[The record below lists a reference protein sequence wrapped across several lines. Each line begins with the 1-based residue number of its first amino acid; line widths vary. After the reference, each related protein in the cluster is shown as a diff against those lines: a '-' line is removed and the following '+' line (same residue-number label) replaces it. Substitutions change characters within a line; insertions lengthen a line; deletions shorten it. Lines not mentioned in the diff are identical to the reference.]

1 MLERVRLSMIEKSR
15 LILPYAYHNIK
26 EQFIV
31 VVPVC
36 LYIVFFQLTVLQ
48 YGLGQVAALLLGIIL
63 VFVGLAFFLEGI
75 RIGPVPIGEIVGNT
89 LPKKHSALIV
99 LIFAFF
105 LGLLASFGEPVL
117 GTLQMA
123 GAHIKREHA
132 PLLYDLL
139 VGKPMYLVLTV
150 GLGVGIACLIGT
162 MRFLYGWSLKVIIL
176 PLVLLG
182 IILTVI
188 AANTPILASAI
199 GLAWD
204 TGAVIV
210 GPVLCPLVLALGV
223 GVCRASG
230 KTSPTLAG
238 FGMVGLISVVP
249 IAAVVILTFT
259 LYSTGLAGQP
269 EVAKTESQSS
279 EVVEVAPS
287 LPAEIE
293 FASFYPKLR
302 VLSLPSSLDYALW
315 EPKIVGLET
324 ANKEL
329 FLAAYEVD
337 EHEKSISQL
346 PRMTPQARH
355 SLPALLE
362 SLGFDPAST
371 ALAQFEKVYRI
382 TVIDEAKLTGTIALL
397 PTFTPH
403 DAVQARALLTSM
415 GWTDNL
421 PLFFDS
427 FVLGARAI
435 LPIFLFLFIVMV
447 LLKQQGPPLFQI
459 FVSLAFAI
467 IGLTFFFFGLSIGL
481 GTLGNQI
488 GDRLPAAFLDY
499 VPLFPFDLSL
509 FSTDVGKVIVI
520 LFALVLGYGATL
532 AEPAFNVLG
541 QQVED
546 VTQGSFKKSLFSQ
559 AVALGVGVGAALG
572 IMSLLYDINLLYLL
586 LPPYVLLAILTFFN
600 REIFVNIAWDG
611 GAVTTGP
618 VTVPL
623 KLAIG
628 LSLSTAT
635 GAGEGFG
642 VLALASA
649 YPVLNILLLGIFL
662 SARKPKEEMVEA

>member
-1 MLERVRLSMIEKSR
+1 
-15 LILPYAYHNIK
+15 
-26 EQFIV
+26 
-31 VVPVC
+31 
-36 LYIVFFQLTVLQ
+36 
-48 YGLGQVAALLLGIIL
+48 
-63 VFVGLAFFLEGI
+63 
-75 RIGPVPIGEIVGNT
+75 
-89 LPKKHSALIV
+89 
-99 LIFAFF
+99 
-105 LGLLASFGEPVL
+105 
-117 GTLQMA
+117 
-123 GAHIKREHA
+123 
-132 PLLYDLL
+132 
-139 VGKPMYLVLTV
+139 
-150 GLGVGIACLIGT
+150 
-162 MRFLYGWSLKVIIL
+162 
-176 PLVLLG
+176 
-182 IILTVI
+182 
-188 AANTPILASAI
+188 
-199 GLAWD
+199 
-204 TGAVIV
+204 
-210 GPVLCPLVLALGV
+210 
-223 GVCRASG
+223 
-230 KTSPTLAG
+230 
-238 FGMVGLISVVP
+238 
-249 IAAVVILTFT
+249 
-259 LYSTGLAGQP
+259 
-269 EVAKTESQSS
+269 
-279 EVVEVAPS
+279 
-287 LPAEIE
+287 
-293 FASFYPKLR
+293 
-302 VLSLPSSLDYALW
+302 LDYAQW
-315 EPKIVGLET
+315 EPKIGSLDT

-329 FLAAYEVD
+329 FLAAYEVN
-337 EHEKSISQL
+337 EHEKAINQL
-346 PRMTPQARH
+346 PRMTPEARH
-355 SLPALLE
+355 RLPALME
-362 SLGFDPAST
+362 SLGFDPATT

-382 TVIDEAKLTGTIALL
+382 TVTDEAKLTGSIVLL

-403 DAVQARALLTSM
+403 DAVQVRALLTSM
-415 GWTDNL
+415 GWTDNV

-447 LLKQQGPPLFQI
+447 LLKKQGPPLFQI
-459 FVSLAFAI
+459 FVSLVFAI
-467 IGLTFFFFGLSIGL
+467 IGLTLFFFGLSIGL

-488 GDRLPAAFLDY
+488 GDRLPAAFLDF

-520 LFALVLGYGATL
+520 IFALILGYGATL

-559 AVALGVGVGAALG
+559 AVALGVGIGAALG

-662 SARKPKEEMVEA
+662 SARKPKEEQVEA